1 MTSLS
6 PKSWALANLQVET
19 TVSKGLIRISTT
31 ALGGAA
37 AVAVL
42 AHPAVATNP
51 YLLTALLLAFD
62 FCVCLFMLSTFK
74 YAGELLFRLAPSD
87 GR

>member
-1 MTSLS
+1 M
-6 PKSWALANLQVET
+6 
-19 TVSKGLIRISTT
+19 STT

-51 YLLTALLLAFD
+51 YALTPLLVAFD
-62 FCVCLFMLSTFK
+62 FVVCLFMLSTFK
-74 YAGELLFRLAPSD
+74 YAGALLMI
-87 GR
+87 